1 MYRWDPCLY
10 HSSSS
15 AQSGWASDLLEKLR
29 FQGNER
35 VLDIGCGDG
44 KITADIAKRVPRGRV
59 TGIDSSP
66 DMIGFA
72 RRHYTGGEVQ
82 NLSFEVCD
90 MRELPFINEFN
101 LVFSN
106 ASMHWVKE
114 HEKVLKCIQR
124 ALVPGGRMLVQM
136 GGKGNA
142 AAVFAVIEKVISN
155 ERYAGY
161 FMGFQAPYA
170 FYGPEDYLPW
180 LHQAG
185 LIPVRVELLPKMMVQ
200 HGYEGLSGWIKT
212 TWHPYLERIPE
223 DLQTRFI
230 KDIYEHY
237 IANHQPD
244 HQGNI
249 MIDMVRLE
257 VEAQKPLK

>member
-1 MYRWDPCLY
+1 
-10 HSSSS
+10 
-15 AQSGWASDLLEKLR
+15 
-29 FQGNER
+29 

-44 KITADIAKRVPRGRV
+44 KITAAIAGRVPGGKV

-72 RRHYTGGEVQ
+72 RGHYHVGEVH

-90 MRELPFINEFN
+90 MRELPFVNGFD

-114 HEKVLKCIQR
+114 HDIVLKCIER
-124 ALVPGGRMLVQM
+124 ALVPGGRMLIQM

-142 AAVFAVIEKVISN
+142 ADIFAVIEKIIPD
-155 ERYAGY
+155 EPYAGY
-161 FMGFQAPYA
+161 FKGFLSPYA

-180 LHQAG
+180 LQSAE
-185 LIPVRVELLPKMMVQ
+185 LIPVRVELLPKVMVQ

-212 TWHPYLERIPE
+212 TWHPYLECIPK
-223 DLQTRFI
+223 DLQSRFI
-230 KDIYEHY
+230 KDIYRHY
-237 IANHQPD
+237 IADHQPD
-244 HQGNI
+244 PQGNI
-249 MIDMVRLE
+249 MIGMVRLE
-257 VEAQKPLK
+257 VEAIKPLE